1 MLLTAFLKPA
11 KDMLA
16 VLLLALGDQAA
27 LSLSRLYARDFR
39 ARLDSVDE
47 VEERSD
53 LSDFAAALRESVSDC
68 GYGGTEASFEAA
80 GSGVA
85 DFGFSSAIESRASG
99 AESREA
105 MFGSYTREPRASV
118 NATTGRDS
126 CRYRSGNRSVLP
138 SRLEVPEICAVLLES
153 CLPSRRV
160 GSVTLRGAEK
170 GRYVEDAN
178 GEYCVICGPPIGTDT
193 GGCLPVILKRS
204 KSLYTLLS
212 FSSP

>member
-1 MLLTAFLKPA
+1 MLLTAFLNPA

-16 VLLLALGDQAA
+16 VLLLALGDHAA

-53 LSDFAAALRESVSDC
+53 LSDFAAALRESISDC
-68 GYGGTEASFEAA
+68 GYGVTEASTEASFEGAE
-80 GSGVA
+80 SGVA
-85 DFGFSSAIESRASG
+85 DFGSSTMESWASLD
-99 AESREA
+99 
-105 MFGSYTREPRASV
+105 
-118 NATTGRDS
+118 ATTGRDS
-126 CRYRSGNRSVLP
+126 CRYRSGNKSVLP
-138 SRLEVPEICAVLLES
+138 SRLEVPEFCVTLLES
-153 CLPSRRV
+153 CLLSRRV

-178 GEYCVICGPPIGTDT
+178 AEYCVISGPPIGTDT

-204 KSLYTLLS
+204 KSL
-212 FSSP
+212 